1 MKCEAMREKPINK
14 GLQQFHRS
22 VARIW
27 ELLRRVHFE
36 LLIIGSQVRALVRPP
51 RKIPYFPMPSW
62 GDAQEQ
68 NGSHATLFV
77 VARCATNDDVLR
89 MPLMEPG
96 YARDLISKDRREY
109 RRQREAEPRVAECL
123 CPGEKLELMRRLGIT
138 PTAPLRSAARR

>member
-51 RKIPYFPMPSW
+51 TKASDFRYLRRMPI
-62 GDAQEQ
+62 A
-68 NGSHATLFV
+68 
-77 VARCATNDDVLR
+77 VLR
-89 MPLMEPG
+89 DNLDETG
-96 YARDLISKDRREY
+96 ATIW
-109 RRQREAEPRVAECL
+109 
-123 CPGEKLELMRRLGIT
+123 MRRGGR
-138 PTAPLRSAARR
+138 AER